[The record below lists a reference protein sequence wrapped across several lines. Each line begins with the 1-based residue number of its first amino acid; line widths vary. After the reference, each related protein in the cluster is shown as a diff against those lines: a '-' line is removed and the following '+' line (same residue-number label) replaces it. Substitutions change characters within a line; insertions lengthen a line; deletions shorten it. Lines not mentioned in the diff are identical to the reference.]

1 MEPKIIEILFDIRE
15 RPNIYIGKPSL
26 ELLYSFLCG
35 GICFL
40 YFYEG
45 KYYDFLPGFQEFLE
59 KKYNIKE
66 NYGIVRIIQG
76 LCNHDSEAF
85 YKFYDLLDEF
95 LSSQN
100 NL

>member
-1 MEPKIIEILFDIRE
+1 MEPKIIEILLDIKK

-45 KYYDFLPGFQEFLE
+45 KYYDLLSGFQEFLE

-66 NYGIVRIIQG
+66 TYGIVRIIQDISKD
-76 LCNHDSEAF
+76 DSEAF

-95 LSSQN
+95 LSSKN
-100 NL
+100 SL